1 MLRSVVGV
9 GSLTVGSRAA
19 GLVIAALSSSLLL
32 TTAAQAGGSLK
43 DEPVA
48 AAEPTYVWDG
58 LYVAAGIGVAKLG
71 DGSFDAWKK
80 IQKQKCSDKYV
91 PEISKV
97 TSLSFVPYVP
107 ENCGPYSPDW
117 EDVEYK
123 SWTHTLAKGQF
134 DDSWEG
140 FGTLQIG
147 YDRLLNDRIL
157 IGAFADI
164 DFFPNADSDSHKY
177 ISYYDYNI
185 GSVDSH
191 FSLNHILNFG
201 GRIGGL
207 ITPRILLYA
216 TGGYSRAD
224 IDGGVSVDLKYG
236 PDLKLALPNH
246 MDGYFIGGGGE
257 VKIDR
262 NVSLKFEYRFTDL
275 GSLHADGSK
284 VYDSQPWCS
293 YGECTRTEK
302 TTSARADFDEQIH
315 SVRAALVIKLD
326 DLHRTE
332 EAAPL
337 K

>member
-9 GSLTVGSRAA
+9 GSHTVGIRAA
-19 GLVIAALSSSLLL
+19 GFVIAALSSSLLL

-71 DGSFDAWKK
+71 EGSFDAWKK
-80 IQKQKCSDKYV
+80 IQKQKRYCKDQVPSIADEFVEASVVPTYCDNWSDWKDEGY
-91 PEISKV
+91 PK
-97 TSLSFVPYVP
+97 TFP
-107 ENCGPYSPDW
+107 
-117 EDVEYK
+117 
-123 SWTHTLAKGQF
+123 LAKGQF

-164 DFFPNADSDSHKY
+164 DFFPNADSDFHKN